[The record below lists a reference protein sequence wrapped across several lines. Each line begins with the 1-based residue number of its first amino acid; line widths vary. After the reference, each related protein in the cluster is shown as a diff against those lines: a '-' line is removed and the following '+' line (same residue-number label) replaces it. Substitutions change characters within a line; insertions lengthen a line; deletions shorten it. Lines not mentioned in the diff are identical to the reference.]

1 MASHPA
7 EHSELHAGFAQE
19 DSRTL
24 AAWLRLAIGIAEAEG
39 EQSAEQMTD
48 SAVLDAE
55 GLAPKCLTLS
65 TVVESYHCPGRGSQL
80 HCHTAHLK
88 NLPKPHDSWFRNSG
102 FCS

>member
-19 DSRTL
+19 DSRTQ
-24 AAWLRLAIGIAEAEG
+24 AALLRLAIGIAEAEE
-39 EQSAEQMTD
+39 EQSAAPMTD
-48 SAVLDAE
+48 SVLDAE
-55 GLAPKCLTLS
+55 GLALKCLTLS

-88 NLPKPHDSWFRNSG
+88 ILPKLHGFLFRNSG